1 MKVESVLTHWSI
13 SRRRIIEISLKAG
26 GLIAAPAALFGKPN
40 AIRGKAEPN
49 QLINDMLVA
58 SDQMVEMSDGVKL
71 AADIYRPAHDGVA
84 IEHPLPVL
92 LIRTPYNK
100 QSFSERTADKAEEL
114 SVYETAK
121 LYVKR
126 GYVLVIQD
134 CRGRFKSEGEF
145 KKYIFEGPDGV
156 DTCRW
161 IQRQSWCNGKIGTFG
176 GSYLAHAQSAMAALS
191 APGLSA
197 MFLDC
202 GGFSNGF
209 TSGIR
214 QGGAFELKQVTWA
227 FSSMLDSPGVAGDA
241 LKQAQIKAINLK
253 DWMLSLPW
261 KRGHSPLSVVPAYEN
276 YVFDQWEQG
285 TFGPFWQQP
294 SIYWR
299 GYYDASHA
307 AAVHLSGWYDPY
319 TLTATENYLGQRQ
332 LGRDVSLI
340 MGPWTHTATETTY
353 SGDVEFGKNASLM
366 GNLSS
371 DYPSLRL
378 AFFDRTLKGKKS
390 TAPAPRVQI
399 FVMGGGSGHRNEDG
413 RIEHG
418 GAWRTESDW
427 PIPDQK
433 LTPYYLQSGGG
444 LDLKPGQG
452 QPHTFRFDPDDPVPT
467 IGGSLPGHEP
477 WRTNKGGYDQRE
489 TSEFF
494 GAKEPYLP
502 LAARPDVLV
511 FQTNPLEEDVEITGD
526 IVARLYVSSDC
537 VDTDFTFKLIDVYP
551 SNADYPLG
559 YALNLTDGII
569 RTRYRKSWTQ
579 PSLLVPGDIA
589 AIEITAFPTSNLF
602 KRGHRIRIDIS
613 SSNFPRFDVNPNTG
627 APEATGQSR
636 KIAMNTVF
644 MDVERPSH
652 VVLPVIP
659 ARAGGSI
666 QSNS

>member
-1 MKVESVLTHWSI
+1 MNWSL
-13 SRRRIIEISLKAG
+13 SRRRIIDIGLKVS
-26 GLIAAPAALFGKPN
+26 GLISAPTAVF
-40 AIRGKAEPN
+40 AEPTAVHESPDIIE
-49 QLINDMLVA
+49 LINDMMVI
-58 SDQMVEMSDGVKL
+58 SDQMVEMSDGVRL
-71 AADIYRPAHDGVA
+71 AADIYRPARDGVA
-84 IEHPLPVL
+84 LNQPLPVL

-100 QSFSERTADKAEEL
+100 QKYNERTADSGNNL
-114 SVYETAK
+114 NVHETAK
-121 LYVKR
+121 LYVSR

-145 KKYIFEGPDGV
+145 KKYVFEGPDGV

-161 IQRQSWCNGKIGTFG
+161 LQKQPWCNGKIGTFG
-176 GSYLAHAQSAMAALS
+176 GSYLAHAQSAMAALG

-214 QGGAFELKQVTWA
+214 QGGTFELKQVTWA
-227 FSSMLDSPGVAGDA
+227 FSSMLDSPGVAEDA

-261 KRGHSPLSVVPAYEN
+261 KRGHSPLSPVPAYEN

-299 GYYDASHA
+299 GYYDASRA
-307 AAVHLSGWYDPY
+307 SAVHLSGWYDPY
-319 TLTATENYLGQRQ
+319 TLTATENYEAQRK

-340 MGPWTHTATETTY
+340 IGPWTHTATETTH
-353 SGDVEFGKNASLM
+353 SGDVEFGKSASLM

-378 AFFDRTLKGKKS
+378 DFFDRTLLGKK
-390 TAPAPRVQI
+390 PALAVPRVQI
-399 FVMGGGSGHRNEDG
+399 FVMGGGSGHRNEEG

-418 GAWRTESDW
+418 GAWRTEPDW
-427 PIPDQK
+427 PVPDQR
-433 LTPYYLQSGGG
+433 LTPYYLQSEGG
-444 LDLKPGQG
+444 LDLKPSEGA
-452 QPHTFRFDPDDPVPT
+452 PLTFRFDPDDPVPT

-477 WRTNKGGYDQRE
+477 WPTNKGGYNQHE
-489 TSEFF
+489 TAAFF
-494 GAKEPYLP
+494 GAKEPFLP

-511 FQTNPLEEDVEITGD
+511 FQTNPLEEDMEITGE
-526 IVARLYVSSDC
+526 IVANLYVSSDC
-537 VDTDFTFKLIDVYP
+537 VDTDFTCKLIDVYP
-551 SNADYPLG
+551 PSTDYPLG

-569 RTRYRKSWTQ
+569 RTRYRKSFTK
-579 PSLLVPGDIA
+579 PSLLAPGEIA
-589 AIEITAFPTSNLF
+589 SVQIRAFPTSNLF

-627 APEATGQSR
+627 APEAVGQSR

-644 MDVERPSH
+644 MDIERPSN

-659 ARAGGSI
+659 ARGRGRLR
-666 QSNS
+666 SNS